1 MSNGILVINMP
12 ERCTDC
18 RLYDCDMDECVLC
31 CKAVPYTRP
40 DWCPISPI
48 PAKKIANDLDSCIV
62 LGDIANRSFA
72 MGWNACIDEIE
83 RN

>member
-1 MSNGILVINMP
+1 MKRKIDNILNVIQ
-12 ERCTDC
+12 
-18 RLYDCDMDECVLC
+18 LYSYLL
-31 CKAVPYTRP
+31 PTRKI
-40 DWCPISPI
+40 WCPISPI

-72 MGWNACIDEIE
+72 MGRNTCIDEIE